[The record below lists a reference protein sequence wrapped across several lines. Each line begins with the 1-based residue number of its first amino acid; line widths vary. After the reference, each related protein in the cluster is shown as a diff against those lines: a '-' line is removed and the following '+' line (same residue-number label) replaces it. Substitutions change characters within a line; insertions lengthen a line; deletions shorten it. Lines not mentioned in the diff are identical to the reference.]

1 MVDVVKISDWLQ
13 VVGIFGVIASLVFVG
28 LQMKQTQDIALAGT
42 YNARASQTID
52 MSSAT
57 FSTPQHFAAVAKIYS
72 GQRDQLTAEEY
83 VALEH
88 YSTALLSMYENNHF
102 QYGMG
107 YLPEEHWQ
115 KNLKDIDCQ
124 MTEPFFSE
132 LAEIWPARENFRF
145 VLNASIERGR
155 NTTENCW
162 VSSSKEPWPYFNPV
176 E

>member
-1 MVDVVKISDWLQ
+1 MVDVAKISDWLQ
-13 VVGIFGVIASLVFVG
+13 VVG
-28 LQMKQTQDIALAGT
+28 LQMKQTQDIALAGA
-42 YNARASQTID
+42 YNARASQTVD

-57 FSTPQHFAAVAKIYS
+57 FSTPQHFAAMAKIYS

-88 YSTALLSMYENNHF
+88 YSIALLSIYENNHF
-102 QYGMG
+102 QYEMG

-115 KNLKDIDCQ
+115 RNLKEIDCQ

-132 LAEIWPARENFRF
+132 LAENWWARESFKF